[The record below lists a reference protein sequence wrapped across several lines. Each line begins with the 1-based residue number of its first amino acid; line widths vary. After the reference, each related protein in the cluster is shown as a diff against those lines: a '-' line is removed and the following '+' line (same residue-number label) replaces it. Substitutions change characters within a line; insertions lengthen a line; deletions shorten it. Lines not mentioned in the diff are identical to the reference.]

1 MNLFPWRRPR
11 PTPLAFELQQRL
23 QGLPGPQPLAGCS
36 LREQRWVVLY
46 LETSGL
52 NLNKD
57 QVLSIGAVVI
67 EDGAV
72 DFSQQFERTL
82 LREQPRLGASVLIHG
97 LGPEAIAAGQV
108 PADALLDFMTF
119 VGDSPLLAFHAP
131 FDEHM
136 LGRALK
142 DSLGYTLQHL
152 FIDVAELAPMLC
164 PDALLRAAG
173 LDDWTAHF
181 GLGRRAPSRQC
192 RCAGDRRIGH
202 AAVQPCA
209 PPRSGQPPRP
219 GRESEPVAAQAT
231 EPSVLTSAKACMHT
245 IATRQ
250 RSPVSTTGDNVLA
263 LDAP

>member
-11 PTPLAFELQQRL
+11 PTPLAVELQQRL
-23 QGLPGPQPLAGCS
+23 QGLPGPQPLADCS
-36 LREQRWVVLY
+36 LREQRWVVLD

-142 DSLGYTLQHL
+142 DSLGYTLQHS

-173 LDDWTAHF
+173 LDDWTMHF
-181 GLGRRAPSRQC
+181 GLQVGERHHASADALVTAELAMLLFSRARRQGLDS
-192 RCAGDRRIGH
+192 
-202 AAVQPCA
+202 PCA
-209 PPRSGQPPRP
+209 LAEKVSQWRR
-219 GRESEPVAAQAT
+219 
-231 EPSVLTSAKACMHT
+231 
-245 IATRQ
+245 RQ
-250 RSPVSTTGDNVLA
+250 QNQVF
-263 LDAP
+263 